1 MASFYYH
8 TDAGLTAP
16 LAGPL
21 DFAQSVDG
29 STGAQVATLYF
40 GSASSGRTLRAAS
53 NPGVDSIVLS
63 VVDAGAGGSPAG
75 DVTLALE
82 PTFSGRVG
90 GAPLDIGVQVN
101 SGAANAVPIY
111 VRVQD
116 STGVIGINTDISLT
130 ATLCEET

>member
-1 MASFYYH
+1 MASFFFH
-8 TDAGLTAP
+8 IDAGLTTP
-16 LAGPL
+16 LSGTL

-63 VVDAGAGGSPAG
+63 IADADAGGSPASN
-75 DVTLALE
+75 VTLALE
-82 PTFSGRVG
+82 PTFAGRSG
-90 GAPLDIGVQVN
+90 GASLDIGVQVN
-101 SGAANAVPIY
+101 SGAAAAVPIY
-111 VRVQD
+111 VRVID
-116 STGVIGINTDISLT
+116 STGVIGINTDLSLT